1 MIVKCPLEPDP
12 PCHVDVP
19 STFSALLTSDWL
31 RSLCHFGPRPAIR
44 TQDRQK
50 LLEALPS
57 SNPPQ
62 GVICLIPPLH
72 PSRKMDQTAL
82 FSPSPQVAVLPKVFT
97 SRTLSIPLNPEFA
110 SLQASPLSSPT
121 QLTRR
126 LPRTHSRS
134 QLSSRASLESIIE
147 ESSNDNFEHTATHAT
162 SNPTPDFTGAKERNW
177 LTVSRPPGWNGKKG
191 ITTGRGMRD
200 VCGIWY
206 VGYSAWYYSPVSI
219 SQ

>member
-1 MIVKCPLEPDP
+1 VSFVSFPHYIPAEKWTRLHSSHHP
-12 PCHVDVP
+12 
-19 STFSALLTSDWL
+19 L
-31 RSLCHFGPRPAIR
+31 RSRYCQRYLRAG
-44 TQDRQK
+44 
-50 LLEALPS
+50 
-57 SNPPQ
+57 
-62 GVICLIPPLH
+62 
-72 PSRKMDQTAL
+72 
-82 FSPSPQVAVLPKVFT
+82 
-97 SRTLSIPLNPEFA
+97 LSIPLNPEFA

-162 SNPTPDFTGAKERNW
+162 SNPTPDFTGAKERNR